1 MLELSDAEL
10 NGRRYENENC
20 LNRIEK
26 LVSTFLNIY
35 MKELNVS
42 NVDWNKGELKL
53 NQFCAV
59 FVIISN
65 SNTTEPPI

>member
-1 MLELSDAEL
+1 MDRLKHSCAKCRQLRGPHRLLQMKSSMLELSDAEL

-42 NVDWNKGELKL
+42 NVD
-53 NQFCAV
+53 
-59 FVIISN
+59 
-65 SNTTEPPI
+65 